1 MNREVLDGLM
11 ESIRDMSDQI
21 SNLYYDALAERDN
34 FEEGSEEWDRI
45 DRAMDSIKDASDNLE
60 SAIDELS

>member
-1 MNREVLDGLM
+1 MNREVLDSLM

-34 FEEGSEEWDRI
+34 FDPESEEWDKI
-45 DRAMDSIKDASDNLE
+45 DRAMDAIKSAADELE
-60 SAIDELS
+60 SGRDELA

>member
-1 MNREVLDGLM
+1 MKREEIDNLL
-11 ESIRDMSDQI
+11 EQIKDMSDAI

-34 FEEGSEEWDRI
+34 FEEGSEEWDKI

>member
-1 MNREVLDGLM
+1 MNREVLDSLM

-34 FEEGSEEWDRI
+34 FEEGSEEWDKI

-60 SAIDELS
+60 SAIDEMA

>member
-21 SNLYYDALAERDN
+21 SNLYYDVLAERDN
-34 FEEGSEEWDRI
+34 FEEGSEEWDKI
-45 DRAMDSIKDASDNLE
+45 DRAMDAIKSAADELE
-60 SAIDELS
+60 SGRDELA

>member
-1 MNREVLDGLM
+1 MRREEIENLM
-11 ESIRDMSDQI
+11 EQIRDMSDQI

-34 FEEGSEEWDRI
+34 FEEGSEEWDKI

-60 SAIDELS
+60 SAIDELV

>member
-34 FEEGSEEWDRI
+34 FEEGSEEWDKI

-60 SAIDELS
+60 SAVDELS

>member
-1 MNREVLDGLM
+1 MRREEIDHVK
-11 ESIRDMSDQI
+11 EQIKDMMDMV

-34 FEEGSEEWDRI
+34 FEEGSEEWDKI

-60 SAIDELS
+60 SAIEELN